1 MPRLGID
8 RATKSTGAGADARN
22 FENTGAAGRPV
33 WKKVCYQDDT
43 SSCYGFSADL
53 QEPKTGGNSAET
65 CGFIIQIR
73 EKNDQIIIIVNPQL
87 YKVELLKIRT
97 KKKSGQHRNS
107 CL

>member
-1 MPRLGID
+1 MTRTHG
-8 RATKSTGAGADARN
+8 ATG
-22 FENTGAAGRPV
+22 PP
-33 WKKVCYQDDT
+33 WKKLCYQDDR

-53 QEPKTGGNSAET
+53 QEPKIGGNSAET

>member
-1 MPRLGID
+1 M
-8 RATKSTGAGADARN
+8 
-22 FENTGAAGRPV
+22 
-33 WKKVCYQDDT
+33 CYQDDT

-53 QEPKTGGNSAET
+53 QETKIGGNSVET

-97 KKKSGQHRNS
+97 KKNRTSIETAAYRILKTNS
-107 CL
+107 ALRLNIFFLNRASFHLIGAE

>member
-1 MPRLGID
+1 M
-8 RATKSTGAGADARN
+8 
-22 FENTGAAGRPV
+22 
-33 WKKVCYQDDT
+33 CYQDDT

-53 QEPKTGGNSAET
+53 QETKIGGNSVET

-97 KKKSGQHRNS
+97 KKNRDSIETAAYRILKTNS
-107 CL
+107 ALRLNIFFMNRVSFHLIGAE